1 LQLVRQKVFEE
12 AYNPPLE
19 EEEDEW
25 TVPLQK
31 LQGCYNINDDEDVDP
46 RMVNIA
52 ETEGQRDVEGPGF
65 ELQFIGNRSRLRRS
79 ILE

>member
-1 LQLVRQKVFEE
+1 LHLVRQKVFEV

-25 TVPLQK
+25 TAPLQK
-31 LQGCYNINDDEDVDP
+31 LQGCYNINDDEDIDP

-52 ETEGQRDVEGPGF
+52 ET
-65 ELQFIGNRSRLRRS
+65 
-79 ILE
+79 